1 MNLLS
6 SFSYSNS
13 LSDVWGY
20 ATDEGEYALVGLYD
34 GISILDVT
42 NATSPN
48 EIGYFVGPSSIW
60 RDLKTYGDYVYCI
73 NETGGGLQIL
83 NIAEVI
89 SGASNPTYLENT
101 SLGFTTAHN
110 IYVDEQGYLFVFGS
124 NYSNGGAMI
133 FDLNSNPENP
143 SFLGNYS
150 GSYFH
155 DGMVRGDTLWG
166 GAIYNGQFSVVDV
179 SNPSNPILMATQS
192 TPNNFTH
199 NCWISEDGNTVFT
212 TDEVSGAF
220 VTAYDVSDLNNIEEL
235 DRIQAWSDD
244 TDVIPHN
251 THVAG
256 DFLVTSYYRDGV
268 SVVDVSHPSNLIEVG
283 YYDTSTDY
291 SGSGFNGAWGT
302 YPFLPS
308 GNILVSDIENG
319 LYIIEPKY
327 SNASL
332 VEGTVSNALTGGPI
346 SNVTV
351 QLTGSNDPAITALNG
366 FYETGM
372 ANEGIYTITFSATG
386 YVSQTLT
393 VELNASSIFVLDV
406 ELTPSGCMEP
416 EACNFNP
423 FAVVDDGSC
432 AELDECGDCGGT
444 GPIPGYDCSGNCIS
458 GETLTIQMMDSY
470 GDGWNGNTIVVNQ
483 LVFGFNTGYDAIET
497 LCYDPTVGCI
507 DVVCD
512 GGTWQS
518 EVTWTISNELGNI
531 LLSGGAPFVGAFGDG
546 DCAPGYGCMDANALN
561 FDETAEVDDGSCL
574 YPEPGCMDENACNY
588 NPYAAA
594 DDGSCEEWDECGVCG
609 GDGPEA
615 GFDCDGSCLSGQ
627 TLVVQMMD
635 SYGDGWNGNTL
646 SIDGILVTLETGFE
660 ETTSVC
666 YDDSQNCVDVVCN
679 DGSWQS
685 EVSWVISE
693 TSGTELLT
701 GGAPYS
707 GSLCATNETVCQ
719 SINFTAGWS
728 MFSTYILSENMLL
741 TELLA
746 PLDNFNNL
754 IIVKNIEGASYLPD
768 WDFNGI
774 GDVDFKQGYLV
785 KVNNSQSLEFC
796 GLQMNPE
803 INPIVLNQGWNM
815 FSYLRTVPADTEA
828 VFSDIQDYVI
838 LVKNNLGEAYLPEWD
853 FNGIGD
859 LESGKGYVVKMS
871 EIQSLNYLSNTLE
884 Y

>member
-1 MNLLS
+1 MRTKIISILALFTLFQLQAQQSMNMNLLS

-60 RDLKTYGDYVYCI
+60 RDLKSYGDYVYCI

-89 SGASNPTYLENT
+89 SGDSNPTYLENT

-199 NCWISEDGNTVFT
+199 NCWVSEDGNTVFT

-268 SVVDVSHPSNLIEVG
+268 SVVDASNPSNLIEVG
-283 YYDTSTDY
+283 YYDTSIGY
-291 SGSGFNGAWGT
+291 SGIGFNGAWGT

-319 LYIIEPKY
+319 LYVIEPKY
-327 SNASL
+327 GNASFI
-332 VEGTVSNALTGGPI
+332 EGYVTNSVTGAPI

-351 QLTGSNDPAITALNG
+351 QIVGSNNPSLTSLSG

-372 ANEGIYTITFSATG
+372 ANEGTYDVFVSADG
-386 YVSQTLT
+386 YSSQTLIVNLT
-393 VELNASSIFVLDV
+393 PEAIVQMDV
-406 ELTPSGCMEP
+406 ELIPTGCMDSS
-416 EACNFNP
+416 ACNYNP
-423 FAVVDDGSC
+423 FAVTDDGSC
-432 AELDECGDCGGT
+432 AEFDECGDCGGT
-444 GPIPGYDCSGNCIS
+444 GPIPGYDCDGNCIS
-458 GETLTIQMMDSY
+458 GETLTIHMLDTY
-470 GDGWNGNTIVVNQ
+470 GDGWNGNTITLNEMT
-483 LVFGFNTGYDAIET
+483 FGFTTGYNASET
-497 LCYDPTVGCI
+497 FCYDPSIGCF
-507 DVVCD
+507 DVICD
-512 GGTWQS
+512 G
-518 EVTWTISNELGNI
+518 
-531 LLSGGAPFVGAFGDG
+531 
-546 DCAPGYGCMDANALN
+546 
-561 FDETAEVDDGSCL
+561 
-574 YPEPGCMDENACNY
+574 
-588 NPYAAA
+588 
-594 DDGSCEEWDECGVCG
+594 
-609 GDGPEA
+609 
-615 GFDCDGSCLSGQ
+615 
-627 TLVVQMMD
+627 
-635 SYGDGWNGNTL
+635 
-646 SIDGILVTLETGFE
+646 
-660 ETTSVC
+660 
-666 YDDSQNCVDVVCN
+666 
-679 DGSWQS
+679 GSWQS
-685 EVSWVISE
+685 EVSWIISDE
-693 TSGTELLT
+693 NGEQLLV
-701 GGAPYS
+701 GGAPFTGEYCEPEQS
-707 GSLCATNETVCQ
+707 SCQ
-719 SINFTAGWS
+719 TIDFNAGWS
-728 MFSTYILSENMLL
+728 IFSTYILSENMML

-746 PLDNFNNL
+746 PLNNFNNL
-754 IIVKNIEGASYLPD
+754 IIVKDIEGNSYLPS

-785 KVNNSQSLEFC
+785 KTNNSQYLEFC

-828 VFSDIQDYVI
+828 VFNDIQDYVV
-838 LVKNNLGEAYLPEWD
+838 LVKNNLGEAYLPEYN
-853 FNGIGD
+853 FNAIGD
-859 LESGKGYVVKMS
+859 LEPGKGYVVKMTS
-871 EIQSLNYLSNTLE
+871 NQTLNYLSNSID

>member
-1 MNLLS
+1 MTLLS

-20 ATDEGEYALVGLYD
+20 ATDEGEYALVGLYG

-42 NATSPN
+42 NPTSPS
-48 EIGYFVGPSSIW
+48 EIGYFEGPSSIW

-89 SGASNPTYLENT
+89 SGDSSPTYLENT

-110 IYVDEQGYLFVFGS
+110 LYVDEQGYLYVFGS
-124 NYSNGGAMI
+124 SYSNGGAMI

-143 SFLGNYS
+143 SLLGNYS

-179 SNPSNPILMATQS
+179 SNPSSPTLIATQS
-192 TPNNFTH
+192 TPNSFTH
-199 NCWISEDGNTVFT
+199 NCWISDDGNTVFT

-235 DRIQAWSDD
+235 DRIQAWSND

-268 SVVDVSHPSNLIEVG
+268 SVVDASNPSNLIEVG
-283 YYDTSTDY
+283 YYDTSTGY

-319 LYIIEPKY
+319 LYVIEPKY
-327 SNASL
+327 GNASFI
-332 VEGTVSNALTGGPI
+332 EGYVTNSVTGAPI

-351 QLTGSNDPAITALNG
+351 QIVGSNNPSLTALSG

-372 ANEGIYTITFSATG
+372 ANEGTYDVFVSADG
-386 YVSQTLT
+386 YSSQTLT
-393 VELNASSIFVLDV
+393 VNLSPEAIALMDV
-406 ELTPSGCMEP
+406 ELIATGCMDLA
-416 EACNFNP
+416 ACNYNP
-423 FAVVDDGSC
+423 FALTDDGSC
-432 AELDECGDCGGT
+432 AEFDECGECGGD
-444 GPIPGYDCSGNCIS
+444 GPIPGYDCDGNCVS
-458 GETLTIQMMDSY
+458 GETLTINMLDTY
-470 GDGWNGNTIVVNQ
+470 GDGWNGNTITLNEMT
-483 LVFGFNTGYDAIET
+483 FGFSTGYNASET
-497 LCYDPTVGCI
+497 FCYDPSIACF
-507 DVVCD
+507 DVICD
-512 GGTWQS
+512 G
-518 EVTWTISNELGNI
+518 
-531 LLSGGAPFVGAFGDG
+531 
-546 DCAPGYGCMDANALN
+546 
-561 FDETAEVDDGSCL
+561 
-574 YPEPGCMDENACNY
+574 
-588 NPYAAA
+588 
-594 DDGSCEEWDECGVCG
+594 
-609 GDGPEA
+609 
-615 GFDCDGSCLSGQ
+615 
-627 TLVVQMMD
+627 
-635 SYGDGWNGNTL
+635 
-646 SIDGILVTLETGFE
+646 
-660 ETTSVC
+660 
-666 YDDSQNCVDVVCN
+666 
-679 DGSWQS
+679 GSWQS
-685 EVSWVISE
+685 EVSWIISDE
-693 TSGTELLT
+693 NGEQLLA
-701 GGAPYS
+701 GGAPFTGEYCEPEQS
-707 GSLCATNETVCQ
+707 SCQ
-719 SINFTAGWS
+719 TINFNAGWS
-728 MFSTYILSENMLL
+728 IFSTYILTENMMLA
-741 TELLA
+741 ELLA
-746 PLDNFNNL
+746 PLNNFSNL
-754 IIVKNIEGASYLPD
+754 IIVKDIEGNSYLPS

-774 GDVDFKQGYLV
+774 GDIDFKQGYLV

-796 GLQMNPE
+796 GLQMLPE
-803 INPIVLNQGWNM
+803 LNPIVLNQGWNM

-828 VFSDIQDYVI
+828 VFFDIQDYVI

-859 LESGKGYVVKMS
+859 LEAGKGYVVKMT
-871 EIQSLNYLSNTLE
+871 EIQTLNYLSNSLE